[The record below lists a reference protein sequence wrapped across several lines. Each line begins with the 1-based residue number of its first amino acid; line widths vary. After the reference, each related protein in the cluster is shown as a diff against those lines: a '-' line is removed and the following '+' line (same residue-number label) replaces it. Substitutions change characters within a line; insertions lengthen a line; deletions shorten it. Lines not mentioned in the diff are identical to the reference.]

1 MIDVPIGLPEWK
13 YRRCDLEARKLFG
26 SSVFLGLGG
35 TFVPS
40 DPIKKPTP
48 IIGHMVTPAS
58 QNSIGAFVTAP
69 RSQRGDDATAAITLA
84 GNASRASFL
93 AS

>member
-1 MIDVPIGLPEWK
+1 MFRSDSRNGSIGGV
-13 YRRCDLEARKLFG
+13 YLEARKLIG

-48 IIGHMVTPAS
+48 IIGNMVTPAS
-58 QNSIGAFVTAP
+58 QNSFGAFVTSP
-69 RSQRGDDATAAITLA
+69 
-84 GNASRASFL
+84 
-93 AS
+93 